1 LLVPALPSTNFLSRL
16 WCSIVCG
23 LALITAVPKAV
34 GLPEA
39 ADHVRALW
47 VTRATLT
54 SPDAVAK
61 MVRAAQSG
69 GFNALLVQVRGRGDA
84 YYRSSLEPRALELA
98 GRPDFDPLALTI
110 EQAHAAGI
118 AVHGWVPVNL
128 VASATTL
135 PSSRD
140 HIVYKNPEWLMVP
153 RALVGELSKVSTRS
167 PEYLGR
173 LARWTRAHKT
183 EVEGLYASPIHQ
195 AAAAHVADVVKE
207 LASRYELDGIHLDY
221 ARFPSS
227 NYDFSRGALQ
237 AFKESVQPDVSA
249 AEQRTMAARE
259 AVDPLAY
266 PKQFPARWDTF
277 RRSRL
282 TALVMRVRTAVRSV
296 RPSAVVS
303 AAVFPDAREAYQ
315 SRLQDWRTWID
326 QSLIDVLCPMAYTQ
340 DARIFD
346 EQIALAQ
353 QYAGG
358 RPVWAGIGAYR
369 LASRDTLRFI
379 TSSRRLGAPGVILF
393 SYDALVSPPNTASTL
408 TDLGRAAFGAG
419 SY

>member
-1 LLVPALPSTNFLSRL
+1 
-16 WCSIVCG
+16 
-23 LALITAVPKAV
+23 
-34 GLPEA
+34 
-39 ADHVRALW
+39 
-47 VTRATLT
+47 
-54 SPDAVAK
+54 
-61 MVRAAQSG
+61 
-69 GFNALLVQVRGRGDA
+69 
-84 YYRSSLEPRALELA
+84 
-98 GRPDFDPLALTI
+98 
-110 EQAHAAGI
+110 
-118 AVHGWVPVNL
+118 
-128 VASATTL
+128 
-135 PSSRD
+135 
-140 HIVYKNPEWLMVP
+140 
-153 RALVGELSKVSTRS
+153 
-167 PEYLGR
+167 
-173 LARWTRAHKT
+173 
-183 EVEGLYASPIHQ
+183 
-195 AAAAHVADVVKE
+195 
-207 LASRYELDGIHLDY
+207 
-221 ARFPSS
+221 
-227 NYDFSRGALQ
+227 
-237 AFKESVQPDVSA
+237 
-249 AEQRTMAARE
+249 
-259 AVDPLAY
+259 
-266 PKQFPARWDTF
+266 
-277 RRSRL
+277 
-282 TALVMRVRTAVRSV
+282 MRVRTAVRSV